1 MLCIIAESHH
11 VCIGDAPYYHL
22 KLSFWIYS
30 TSLSFFF
37 SLFLI
42 TFSVYAKNSLQ
53 EDLGGAMFAVYVSM
67 LVCM

>member
-1 MLCIIAESHH
+1 MSVLMMLPIIMGGYAMHH
-11 VCIGDAPYYHL
+11 
-22 KLSFWIYS
+22 FWIYS

-37 SLFLI
+37 PLFLI